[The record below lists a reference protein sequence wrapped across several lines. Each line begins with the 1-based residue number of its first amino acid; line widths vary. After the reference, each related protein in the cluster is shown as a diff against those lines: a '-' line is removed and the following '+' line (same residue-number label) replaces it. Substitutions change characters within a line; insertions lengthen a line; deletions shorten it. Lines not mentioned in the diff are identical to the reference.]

1 MSSPIPELD
10 SPQPVQKKTNVKDKL
25 KKKKSSQQISAPG
38 TAVQGK
44 NEGTNPN
51 WAYKPPEGSI
61 LLNNGDDDDLDW
73 DALNK
78 DDNLELWLIRVPDTV
93 KSKYLNGLKVDLPSS
108 SKCSKIG
115 NITSKNAVHDL
126 YSIGEGEND
135 LIGGEELRDISCLV
149 PRTPKPIARHIVVSA
164 HESSVAQTQTGPHSA
179 TISQNPPRHSYPK
192 DVLKHC
198 FMPYGSRKADIQ
210 VGVSD
215 GRSTGQEESLE
226 KGAIPSDGNLK
237 TSKSKKRKVES
248 ETPKRTKKA
257 KTVS

>member
-108 SKCSKIG
+108 SKW
-115 NITSKNAVHDL
+115 
-126 YSIGEGEND
+126 EGEND

-149 PRTPKPIARHIVVSA
+149 PRSKKRGKLYAAPKPIARHIVVSA